1 MKRNDFHPDLAIA
14 RRLAFAAL
22 AIFAA
27 SSAHALDCANAVS
40 TVDMNDCAK
49 QEQQQVEKQL
59 NDVYRRVLAETPVKV
74 GSVKPAKPKDSLV
87 AAQRLWVKFREA
99 DCKAVLDLWSD
110 GSIRNV
116 QYLACLRDHA
126 QLRIKQLEAFKT
138 QP

>member
-1 MKRNDFHPDLAIA
+1 MKRTGFHLDRAIA
-14 RRLAFAAL
+14 RRLALVAVVLSSAA
-22 AIFAA
+22 
-27 SSAHALDCANAVS
+27 SAHALDCANAVS

-59 NDVYRRVLAETPVKV
+59 NDVYRRVLAETPAKV
-74 GSVKPAKPKDSLV
+74 GGVKPAKPKDSLV

-110 GSIRNV
+110 GSIRNL
-116 QYLACLRDHA
+116 QYLACMRDHA